1 MVIQL
6 MVPTAAEPKGTKLW
20 KTLQGHVSSQRTAV
34 EDLEDDEGDM
44 GEKCYSL
51 VLNCASLIYT
61 TDIKVY
67 RFVLDFFNYL
77 LYRTNCFHYSTSC
90 ERLRSI
96 PLKFLQGNISY
107 FSYLPRLSFTPV
119 LFIYQQ
125 MALLSTTQPFPY
137 S

>member
-67 RFVLDFFNYL
+67 RFVLDFFQLFTVQNKLFSL
-77 LYRTNCFHYSTSC
+77 LHF
-90 ERLRSI
+90 
-96 PLKFLQGNISY
+96 
-107 FSYLPRLSFTPV
+107 V
-119 LFIYQQ
+119 
-125 MALLSTTQPFPY
+125 
-137 S
+137 